1 MRGARDENRASDG
14 LDEDM
19 GDGPMPEK
27 LMPGA
32 SLKSGEIASTARP
45 SGNSGRRQRVME
57 RRLSS
62 SSRGV
67 AFNVSGCQSFCAAEP
82 RQLER
87 CSRVG
92 CGGCAECPAVALRQ
106 FESWL
111 AEAEKVAQCVDSATW
126 RRRGTIWDCEY
137 VAERPSTRCRA
148 RDSDGVAASEACV
161 ATCGKC
167 TPSSGSDGGSYR
179 SSRSAP
185 RSMSNR
191 PWCYAPHKDIVV
203 PPFVEAAKGRSPAL
217 HKKGVPKARRKRR
230 SARRAP
236 PSPPPP
242 QVPPPPPPPFPPS
255 PPPPPPRADDV
266 WDHELVFAGGI
277 WGWKNTGPH
286 AVSRY
291 SLGIRQQL
299 WLRYGSKSA
308 ENATGIL
315 ISNATIPHDVW
326 TRAKFCLAPAG
337 NGWGIRIGISA
348 ILNCVPLV
356 AQPNVVQGF
365 EDVLPFDAFSRT
377 IGEGDIAALPQA
389 SRSASRAGPG
399 NTHSH
404 CSTLATDVSLGFA
417 QRLGG
422 RDCVEASGPRGGAWR
437 LSVARRVSGRH
448 TRPRLQLHPPRALPP
463 GDGAARPPQGRPARV
478 VRWPRRRAAARRR
491 PPPLPVLVP
500 SGAAQRDGA
509 ADQRAAPRERGA
521 GAAGWPFA
529 WSLPPGPTVIR
540 LSVVF

>member
-1 MRGARDENRASDG
+1 MGGARDENRASDG
-14 LDEDM
+14 LDVDM

-377 IGEGDIAALPQA
+377 IGEGDIPALPKA

-399 NTHSH
+399 QH
-404 CSTLATDVSLGFA
+404 TLALLYSGHGCVP
-417 QRLGG
+417 RL
-422 RDCVEASGPRGGAWR
+422 CAASR
-437 LSVARRVSGRH
+437 
-448 TRPRLQLHPPRALPP
+448 RPRLRRSVGPSRRCAAPFCGSAGQRTAHQASPTTTPSSRSATGRWSCTAASGQARARRAMASPP
-463 GDGAARPPQGRPARV
+463 GCRSPPP
-478 VRWPRRRAAARRR
+478 AAASRPGSLRSCATRR
-491 PPPLPVLVP
+491 
-500 SGAAQRDGA
+500 SG
-509 ADQRAAPRERGA
+509 
-521 GAAGWPFA
+521 
-529 WSLPPGPTVIR
+529 
-540 LSVVF
+540 